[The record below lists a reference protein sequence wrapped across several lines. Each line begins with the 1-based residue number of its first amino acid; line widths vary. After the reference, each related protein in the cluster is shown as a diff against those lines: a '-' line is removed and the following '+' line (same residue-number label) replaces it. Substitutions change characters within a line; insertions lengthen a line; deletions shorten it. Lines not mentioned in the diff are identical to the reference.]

1 MEFPF
6 EREALAEDIRED
18 TGVSEGI
25 SRGERARAKGARSA
39 RVVNRRIMMGVIEE
53 RRTWKGENET
63 FVLEDLNYLNNSF
76 ESGKRAS

>member
-1 MEFPF
+1 
-6 EREALAEDIRED
+6 
-18 TGVSEGI
+18 
-25 SRGERARAKGARSA
+25 
-39 RVVNRRIMMGVIEE
+39 MMGVIEE